1 MAQFESNSTIKFN
14 LKTNIMNEYR
24 KKIENHK
31 LCKLKLASD
40 KLPIDSK
47 NVENEVEQI
56 SNKKSLFLFE
66 I

>member
-1 MAQFESNSTIKFN
+1 MAQFESNSAIKFN
-14 LKTNIMNEYR
+14 LKTNIMNEYH

-40 KLPIDSK
+40 IAKDSK
-47 NVENEVEQI
+47 KVENEVEQI
-56 SNKKSLFLFE
+56 SNKKTLFIFE